1 MRQFTLRQLECF
13 VAVAEERSITAA
25 ARRLNLTPGAVSVA
39 IRELETSLGT
49 GLTTRRRGEG
59 TAVTPAGRAAWE
71 RARTIL
77 AEADALHAA
86 ANSARGTL
94 AGPLRL
100 GCFTTVSP
108 WLIPPIVAHFDR
120 EFPSVDIQFAEGPT
134 AVLAER
140 LRADELDAVLS
151 YANHLG
157 SSLTAHPLVSARL
170 EVAVAADHRLSKLDA
185 VPLRE
190 LRDERAILLALEPA
204 ISHVEH
210 YLRRAGISPN
220 IAWRSENIETV
231 RGMVARGL
239 GYTIMMGRPYGD
251 RSYDG
256 LALEYR
262 PITDALEPNA
272 LVLAV
277 REHDTLNAKLEHLV
291 EFCRGEFA
299 DRGYFGWG

>member
-1 MRQFTLRQLECF
+1 MRLFTLRQLECF

-25 ARRLNLTPGAVSVA
+25 ARRLHLTPGAVSVA

-49 GLTTRRRGEG
+49 PLTTRRRGEG
-59 TAVTPAGRAAWE
+59 TSVTPAGRVAWE
-71 RARTIL
+71 RARSIL
-77 AEADALHAA
+77 AEADALRATA
-86 ANSARGTL
+86 GSARGEL

-100 GCFTTVSP
+100 GCFTPVSP
-108 WLIPPIVAHFDR
+108 WLIPPIIAHFDR
-120 EFPSVDIQFAEGPT
+120 ELPFVDVRFVEGPT
-134 AVLAER
+134 AVLVER
-140 LRADELDAVLS
+140 LRADEIDAVLS

-157 SSLTAHPLVSARL
+157 ASLTAHPLVSARV
-170 EVAVAADHRLSKLDA
+170 EVAVAAGSRLSRLDV

-204 ISHVEH
+204 ISHVEQF
-210 YLRRAGISPN
+210 LRRAGVNPN

-239 GYTIMMGRPYGD
+239 GYTIMMGRPHGD

-262 PITDALEPNA
+262 PIADALDPNA

-277 REHDTLNAKLEHLV
+277 RDRDPLNAKLDHLV
-291 EFCRGEFA
+291 EFCRAEFA
-299 DRGYFGWG
+299 GKGYFGRP